1 MERVASPKGRLLLLM
16 SGIAAASFYFARE
29 TELSPASL
37 IVWKGA
43 AVGLL
48 AAYAIQWREIANF
61 RLLALIMALSA
72 LGDMMLEVQFHLGA
86 LCFLAS
92 HIAAISLYLGHRRF
106 TLTPSQKLA
115 GAALLMLTP
124 VIAFLLPADRAQA
137 PNAALYAVALG
148 GMASAAWLS
157 SFPRYR
163 AGLGAVLFV
172 MSDLL
177 VFAQMGPLAGSVV
190 PDLLIWPTYYAGQF
204 LICTG
209 VASTL
214 RPHASG

>member
-1 MERVASPKGRLLLLM
+1 MRCNGGRLL
-16 SGIAAASFYFARE
+16 
-29 TELSPASL
+29 
-37 IVWKGA
+37 
-43 AVGLL
+43 
-48 AAYAIQWREIANF
+48 F

-72 LGDMMLEVQFHLGA
+72 LGDMMLEVQFQLGA

-92 HIAAISLYLGHRRF
+92 HIAAISLYLRHRRF

-115 GAALLMLTP
+115 GAALLLLTP

-137 PNAALYAVALG
+137 PNAALYALALG

-163 AGLGAVLFV
+163 VGLGAVLFV
-172 MSDLL
+172 VSDLL
-177 VFAQMGPLAGSVV
+177 IFAQMGPLASSVA

-214 RPHASG
+214 RRHASG